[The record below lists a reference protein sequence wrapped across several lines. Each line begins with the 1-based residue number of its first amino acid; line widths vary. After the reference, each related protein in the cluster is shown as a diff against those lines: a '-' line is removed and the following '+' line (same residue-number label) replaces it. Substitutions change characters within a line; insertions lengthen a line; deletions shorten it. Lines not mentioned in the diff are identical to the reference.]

1 MEKEHKEIVEIDM
14 YRRITGYVVPN
25 VKRWNSGKKA
35 ELKDRTTHAGDTCT
49 MGGRGSGRS
58 LLGILK
64 ELKELKED

>member
-35 ELKDRTTHAGDTCT
+35 ELKDRVKHAGGGTCGDTE
-49 MGGRGSGRS
+49 SNS
-58 LLGILK
+58 
-64 ELKELKED
+64 